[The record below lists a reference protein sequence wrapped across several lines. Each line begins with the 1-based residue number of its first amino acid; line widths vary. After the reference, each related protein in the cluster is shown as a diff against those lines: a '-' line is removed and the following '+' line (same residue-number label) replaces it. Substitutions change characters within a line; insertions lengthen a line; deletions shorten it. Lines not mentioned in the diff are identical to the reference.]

1 MVEIALP
8 IMVNEQIEDK
18 KLIKQISKGNQQAF
32 ALLYQRH
39 SKKLFGYAFHILKN
53 RQTAED
59 VLQETFLTIWQKA
72 NTYRG
77 ERRVIAWLFGITH
90 NLALKNYHQKQ
101 TDSIPETYPTSQNLE
116 YQITKQILTEQ
127 NKQILEQALQQL
139 TVEHRTILQLV
150 FYEKMS
156 MNEVSQICQI
166 PLGTVKSRL
175 NYAKLALKGVITREG
190 ITLEEIHE

>member
-18 KLIKQISKGNQQAF
+18 KLIKQIAKGNEQAF
-32 ALLYQRH
+32 EMLYQRH

-53 RQTAED
+53 KQTAED

-77 ERRVIAWLFGITH
+77 EGRVVAWLFGITH
-90 NLALKNYHQKQ
+90 NLALKAYNQKS
-101 TDSIPETYPTSQNLE
+101 TESIPETYPTTQNIE
-116 YQITKQILTEQ
+116 NQITTQILAEH
-127 NKQILEQALQQL
+127 NKHLLNQAMQQL

-166 PLGTVKSRL
+166 PVGTVKSRL
-175 NYAKLALKGVITREG
+175 NYAKQVLKGVITREG
-190 ITLEEIHE
+190 ITMEEIHE